1 VKTLFHAPSDAVDVL
16 QLEAEQNSGQVV
28 LGDHHEPVGLLQ
40 VGPDLAEK
48 HVRRDA
54 DRAGEAFADLLAQG
68 AFHLHDQLP
77 RNRHLPFGTHKR
89 RKEGVEVEEQPL
101 HRGFGR

>member
-1 VKTLFHAPSDAVDVL
+1 VITTSPSGFCRSD
-16 QLEAEQNSGQVV
+16 
-28 LGDHHEPVGLLQ
+28 
-40 VGPDLAEK
+40 PDLAEK

-54 DRAGEAFADLLAQG
+54 DRAGEAFAYLFAQG
-68 AFHLHDQLP
+68 AFHLHGQLP